1 VAAGPDIRLVGRGP
15 ALYAEDQRVLEAFA
29 AAARTAYEG
38 IRLSGRAARAETLA
52 DVDRQRTALLSA
64 VGHDLRTPLAS
75 IKAAAGTLRQPD
87 VEVTS
92 VEREELLATID
103 DAVDRF
109 DAVVQNLL
117 DASRLEAGALTVHAD
132 AVALDEVVSAAA
144 LAVLEANGRLEID
157 VPDDLPLVRAD
168 RGLLQ
173 RVLVNVIENAFRHG
187 ASNEP
192 VEIRAVAGGES
203 ARLEV
208 IDHGVGVA
216 DGAETAIFAAFQR
229 SGDRDGVGLG
239 LSVARGFVEA
249 MGGAMVADRTDGG
262 GLTMRIRLA
271 LASSKPD
278 AVPAG

>member
-1 VAAGPDIRLVGRGP
+1 LAA
-15 ALYAEDQRVLEAFA
+15 
-29 AAARTAYEG
+29 
-38 IRLSGRAARAETLA
+38 
-52 DVDRQRTALLSA
+52 
-64 VGHDLRTPLAS
+64 

-87 VEVTS
+87 VQVTPL
-92 VEREELLATID
+92 EREELLATID
-103 DAVDRF
+103 DAVDRL

-144 LAVLEANGRLEID
+144 LAVPDANGRLEID

-187 ASNEP
+187 ASDEP

-208 IDHGVGVA
+208 VDHGVGVT
-216 DGAETAIFAAFQR
+216 DGAEEAIFAAFQR
-229 SGDRDGVGLG
+229 SDDRDGVGHG

-249 MGGAMVADRTDGG
+249 MGGAMVADRTEGG

-271 LASSKPD
+271 LAASKPD